1 MIDIFSDRT
10 EAGRMLA
17 AKFMRYANQPGV
29 IVLGLPRGGVPV
41 AFEVAKALR
50 APLDVFVVRKLGTP
64 GQRELAMGA
73 IATGGVRVLNR
84 EVIDA
89 LGIPIRVIDEVTA
102 EEEQEQKRR
111 EQAYRGSYSEP
122 TVTGKTVILIDDGV
136 ATGSTMRAAIR
147 ALNLQQ
153 PARLI
158 VGVPTAAGS
167 TYYELQSQVDEFVAL
182 MTPEPFY
189 GVGQWYQDFSQTSDE
204 EVTDLLERARTFG
217 AESGAAE
224 AHSTSGRTK
233 A

>member
-1 MIDIFSDRT
+1 
-10 EAGRMLA
+10 
-17 AKFMRYANQPGV
+17 
-29 IVLGLPRGGVPV
+29 
-41 AFEVAKALR
+41 
-50 APLDVFVVRKLGTP
+50 
-64 GQRELAMGA
+64 MGA

-102 EEEQEQKRR
+102 EEEQELKRR

-217 AESGAAE
+217 AESGATE